1 MLAVLEKGKIIA
13 PIFFSIYLSACG
25 GGEAE
30 SNLSNDDLTTALV
43 IEEPI
48 SGGPIT
54 GEPITGEPITGGP
67 ITGGPITGEPITGE
81 PITGEPITGEPI
93 TGEPITGEP
102 ITDEPVVELSSVLIE
117 WLDNSDNE
125 DGFYI
130 EKRKVGDADFREL
143 NYLPRNTVNYTDKL
157 PIGDSYCYQV
167 SAFNAAGTS
176 VSGEICIDI
185 P

>member
-30 SNLSNDDLTTALV
+30 GNLSNDDLTTALV

-48 SGGPIT
+48 SG
-54 GEPITGEPITGGP
+54 EPIADEP
-67 ITGGPITGEPITGE
+67 ITGGPITGEPITGG